1 MVRKKKKILYPLCPR
16 CKLKMRIEI
25 DPSELNFEPGSFYII
40 VHAHGDL
47 DEDAHAVIIEVD
59 NNLGVRGQLLS
70 DVFEYTYD
78 I

>member
-1 MVRKKKKILYPLCPR
+1 
-16 CKLKMRIEI
+16 MRIEL
-25 DPSELNFEPGSFYII
+25 DPKEIKFEPGSFFLI

-59 NNLGVRGQLLS
+59 NNFGVRGQLLS
-70 DVFEYTYD
+70 DIFEYTYD

>member
-1 MVRKKKKILYPLCPR
+1 
-16 CKLKMRIEI
+16 MRVEI
-25 DPSELNFEPGSFYII
+25 DPSEMENFKVTEAGTFYLI

-59 NNLGVRGQLLS
+59 NNMGVRGQLLS
-70 DVFEYTYD
+70 DIFEYTYD